1 MPETAFL
8 PVGCGSRHRNSRT
21 HHSADLRRLGHSYF
35 GSMNLFVA
43 AKHMPRG
50 FTFSSAACGLK
61 KSGLDLGLLVSEPPA
76 AAAAMFTTNR
86 VQAAPVRLSQVH
98 LRRSGGKMRAV
109 IVNSGNAN
117 CCTGSDGY
125 AASESTARKVS
136 QAFVALDPSQVL
148 VCSTGVIGLPL
159 RVEKILKAVPGLVRA
174 RTGKAEAFAQF
185 TLAIMTTD
193 TRPKWAAADCRI
205 GGKSVRIL
213 GCCKGA
219 GMIQPN
225 MATMLAFLA
234 TDAAISPESLSRAL
248 RSAVAGTFNA
258 ITVDGDTSTNDTVAI
273 LANGESGARKIAN
286 TNADFKTFCA
296 ALEKVCRTLA
306 LKIVEDGEGAQRVIE
321 IEVRG
326 APSDRAAAQIARTI
340 ANSPLV
346 KTALAGADP
355 NWGRILAAA
364 GRAGVPFDLKLVDI
378 KLAVILVCRRGR
390 EHPFSERVAHK
401 KMLAKYVP
409 IVVEMHSGKGAAR
422 MWTCDFTGDYVNINA
437 SYRT

>member
-1 MPETAFL
+1 MTPA
-8 PVGCGSRHRNSRT
+8 VKASQI
-21 HHSADLRRLGHSYF
+21 
-35 GSMNLFVA
+35 
-43 AKHMPRG
+43 PRG
-50 FTFSSAACGLK
+50 FSFSSAACGLK
-61 KSGLDLGLLVSEPPA
+61 KSGLDLGLLVSETSA

-86 VQAAPVRLSQVH
+86 VQAAPVRLSQTH
-98 LRRSGGKMRAV
+98 LRRSRGKMRAV
-109 IVNSGNAN
+109 VVNSGNAN
-117 CCTGSDGY
+117 CCTGPDGY
-125 AASESTARKVS
+125 AASEATSRKVS
-136 QAFVALDPSQVL
+136 VELAALDPSQVL

-159 RVEKILKAVPGLVRA
+159 RVEKILKAVPDLVRA
-174 RTGKAEAFAQF
+174 RSGKAEAFAQF
-185 TLAIMTTD
+185 TRAIMTTD
-193 TRPKWAAADCRI
+193 TRPKWAAANCRI
-205 GGKSVRIL
+205 GGKTVRIL

-234 TDAAISPESLSRAL
+234 TDAAISPALLSRAL
-248 RSAVAGTFNA
+248 RSAVTGTFNA

-273 LANGESGARKIAN
+273 LANGESGARRIASE
-286 TNADFKTFCA
+286 NADFKTFCA

-326 APSDRAAAQIARTI
+326 APSDRAATQIARTI

-364 GRAGVPFDLKLVDI
+364 GRAGVPFDFERVDI
-378 KLAVILVCRRGR
+378 KLAGILVCRRGG

-409 IVVEMHSGKGAAR
+409 IVVEMHSGKGTAH
-422 MWTCDFTGDYVNINA
+422 MWTCDFTREYVDINA

>member
-1 MPETAFL
+1 MTLSVKASL
-8 PVGCGSRHRNSRT
+8 I
-21 HHSADLRRLGHSYF
+21 
-35 GSMNLFVA
+35 
-43 AKHMPRG
+43 PRG
-50 FTFSSAACGLK
+50 FLFSSAACELK
-61 KSGLDLGLLVSEPPA
+61 KSGLDLGLLVSETPA
-76 AAAAMFTTNR
+76 VAAAMFTTNR
-86 VQAAPVRLSQVH
+86 VQAAPVRLSQIH
-98 LRRSGGKMRAV
+98 LRRSRGNMRAV
-109 IVNSGNAN
+109 VVNSGNAN

-125 AASESTARKVS
+125 AASEATSRKVS
-136 QAFVALDPSQVL
+136 QELAALDPSQVL

-159 RVEKILKAVPGLVRA
+159 RVEKILKAIPELVRA
-174 RTGKAEAFAQF
+174 RSGKAEAFAQF
-185 TLAIMTTD
+185 TRAIMTTD
-193 TRPKWAAADCRI
+193 TRPKWAAANCRI
-205 GGKSVRIL
+205 GGKTARIL

-234 TDAAISPESLSRAL
+234 TDAAISPSLLSQAL
-248 RSAVAGTFNA
+248 RGAVAGTFNA

-273 LANGESGARKIAN
+273 LANGESGARRIVSA
-286 TNADFKTFCA
+286 NADFKAFYT
-296 ALEKVCRTLA
+296 ALETVCRTLA

-364 GRAGVPFDLKLVDI
+364 GRAGVSFDFELVDI
-378 KLAVILVCRRGR
+378 KLAGIVVCRRGG
-390 EHPFSERVAHK
+390 EHPFSEREAHK

-409 IVVEMHSGKGAAR
+409 IVVDLHSGKGHAR
-422 MWTCDFTGDYVNINA
+422 MWTCDFTGEYVNINA

>member
-1 MPETAFL
+1 MTLSVTA
-8 PVGCGSRHRNSRT
+8 SHI
-21 HHSADLRRLGHSYF
+21 
-35 GSMNLFVA
+35 
-43 AKHMPRG
+43 PRG
-50 FTFSSAACGLK
+50 FSFSSAACGLK
-61 KSGLDLGLLVSEPPA
+61 KSGLDLGLLVSETPA
-76 AAAAMFTTNR
+76 VAAAMFTTNR
-86 VQAAPVRLSQVH
+86 VQAAPVRLSQSH
-98 LRRSGGKMRAV
+98 LRRSRRKMRAV
-109 IVNSGNAN
+109 VVNSGNAN

-125 AASESTARKVS
+125 AASEATSRKVS
-136 QAFVALDPSQVL
+136 QELAALDPSQVL

-159 RVEKILKAVPGLVRA
+159 RVEKILKAVPDLVRA
-174 RTGKAEAFAQF
+174 RSGKAEAFAQF
-185 TLAIMTTD
+185 TRAIMTTD
-193 TRPKWAAADCRI
+193 TRPKWAAANCRI
-205 GGKSVRIL
+205 GGKTVRIL

-234 TDAAISPESLSRAL
+234 TDAAISPSLLSQAL
-248 RSAVAGTFNA
+248 RGAVAGTFNA

-273 LANGESGARKIAN
+273 LANGESGARKIASA
-286 TNADFKTFCA
+286 NADFKTFCA

-326 APSDRAAAQIARTI
+326 APSDRAATQIARTI

-364 GRAGVPFDLKLVDI
+364 GRAGVPFDFELVDI
-378 KLAVILVCRRGR
+378 KLAGILVCRRGG

-409 IVVEMHSGKGAAR
+409 IVVDMHSGKGTAR
-422 MWTCDFTGDYVNINA
+422 MWTCDFTGEYVNINA

>member
-1 MPETAFL
+1 MTPSVKA
-8 PVGCGSRHRNSRT
+8 SQI
-21 HHSADLRRLGHSYF
+21 
-35 GSMNLFVA
+35 
-43 AKHMPRG
+43 PRG
-50 FTFSSAACGLK
+50 FSFSSAACGLK
-61 KSGLDLGLLVSEPPA
+61 KSGLDLGLLVSETPA

-86 VQAAPVRLSQVH
+86 VQAAPVRLSQSH
-98 LRRSGGKMRAV
+98 LRRSRGKMRAV
-109 IVNSGNAN
+109 VVNSGNAN

-125 AASESTARKVS
+125 AASEVTSRKVS
-136 QAFVALDPSQVL
+136 QELGALEPSQVL

-159 RVEKILKAVPGLVRA
+159 RVENILKAVPNLVRA
-174 RTGKAEAFAQF
+174 RCGKAEAFARF
-185 TLAIMTTD
+185 TRAIMTTD
-193 TRPKWAAADCRI
+193 TRPKWAATNCRI
-205 GGKSVRIL
+205 GGKTVRIL

-234 TDAAISPESLSRAL
+234 TDATISPSLLSQAL
-248 RSAVAGTFNA
+248 RVAVAGTFNA

-273 LANGESGARKIAN
+273 LANGESGARKIVSAN
-286 TNADFKTFCA
+286 TDFKTFCA

-321 IEVRG
+321 IDVRG

-364 GRAGVPFDLKLVDI
+364 GRAGTPFDFELVDI
-378 KLAVILVCRRGR
+378 KLAGILVCRRGG
-390 EHPFSERVAHK
+390 EYPFSEREAHT

-409 IVVEMHSGKGAAR
+409 IVVDMRSGKGTAR
-422 MWTCDFTGDYVNINA
+422 MWTCDFTREYVDINA

>member
-1 MPETAFL
+1 MTLSATA
-8 PVGCGSRHRNSRT
+8 SHI
-21 HHSADLRRLGHSYF
+21 
-35 GSMNLFVA
+35 
-43 AKHMPRG
+43 PRG
-50 FTFSSAACGLK
+50 FSFSSVACGLK
-61 KSGLDLGLLVSEPPA
+61 KSGLDLGLLVSETPA
-76 AAAAMFTTNR
+76 VAAAMFTTNR
-86 VQAAPVRLSQVH
+86 VQAAPVRLSQAH
-98 LRRSGGKMRAV
+98 LRRSRGKMRAV
-109 IVNSGNAN
+109 VVNSGNAN

-125 AASESTARKVS
+125 AASEVTSRKVS
-136 QAFVALDPSQVL
+136 QELGALESSQVL

-159 RVEKILKAVPGLVRA
+159 RVEKILKAVPDLVRA
-174 RTGKAEAFAQF
+174 RSSKAEAFAQF
-185 TLAIMTTD
+185 TRGIMTTD
-193 TRPKWAAADCRI
+193 TRPKWTAVNCRI
-205 GGKSVRIL
+205 GGKVVRIL

-234 TDAAISPESLSRAL
+234 TDAAISPSLLSRAL
-248 RSAVAGTFNA
+248 RAAVACTFNA

-273 LANGESGARKIAN
+273 LANGESGARKIAS

-326 APSDRAAAQIARTI
+326 ASSDRAATQIARTI

-364 GRAGVPFDLKLVDI
+364 GRAGVPFEFELVDI
-378 KLAVILVCRRGR
+378 KLAGILVCRRGG
-390 EHPFSERVAHK
+390 EHPFSERVAHQ

-409 IVVEMHSGKGAAR
+409 IVVEMRSGKGTAR
-422 MWTCDFTGDYVNINA
+422 MWTCDFTREYVDINA
-437 SYRT
+437 SYRS

>member
-1 MPETAFL
+1 MTL
-8 PVGCGSRHRNSRT
+8 SVT
-21 HHSADLRRLGHSYF
+21 
-35 GSMNLFVA
+35 
-43 AKHMPRG
+43 AKHIPRG
-50 FTFSSAACGLK
+50 FSFSSAACGLK
-61 KSGLDLGLLVSEPPA
+61 KSGLDLGLLVSEKPA
-76 AAAAMFTTNR
+76 AAAAMFTRNR
-86 VQAAPVRLSQVH
+86 VYAAPVLASRVH
-98 LRRSGGKMRAV
+98 LQKSRHKMRGI

-117 CCTGSDGY
+117 CCTGSLGV
-125 AASESTARKVS
+125 AAAATTTLKV
-136 QAFVALDPSQVL
+136 AWELGKLHPSQIL

-159 RVEKILKAVPGLVRA
+159 RVEKILKAVPDLVRA
-174 RTGKAEAFAQF
+174 RSGKAEAFAQF
-185 TLAIMTTD
+185 TRAIMTTD
-193 TRPKWAAADCRI
+193 TRPKWAAANCRI
-205 GGKSVRIL
+205 GGKTVRIL

-234 TDAAISPESLSRAL
+234 TDAAISPSLLSRAL
-248 RSAVAGTFNA
+248 RGAVASTFNA

-273 LANGESGARKIAN
+273 LANGESSARKIASAN
-286 TNADFKTFCA
+286 TDFKTFCA

-326 APSDRAAAQIARTI
+326 APSDRAATQIARTI

-364 GRAGVPFDLKLVDI
+364 GRAGVPFDFELVDI
-378 KLAVILVCRRGR
+378 KLAGILVCRRGG

-409 IVVEMHSGKGAAR
+409 IVVDMHSGKGTAR
-422 MWTCDFTGDYVNINA
+422 MWTCDFTGEYVNINA